1 MVEMI
6 KNGIQ
11 KGVSA
16 ETEDNTLPN
25 LKSLRDFLYRN
36 FKNNEHYNKKYPTS
50 NQPVQLYE
58 NAKTHKHQNID
69 EINV

>member
-11 KGVSA
+11 KGVYA
-16 ETEDNTLPN
+16 ETEHNTLPN
-25 LKSLRDFLYRN
+25 LKRLRDFLYRN
-36 FKNNEHYNKKYPTS
+36 FKNNEHYNKKHPTS
-50 NQPVQLYE
+50 NQPAQLYE
-58 NAKTHKHQNID
+58 NVKAHKHENID